1 VVALVVVD
9 ALAFESL
16 RELRALLL
24 GHAEADVLARSAG
37 LVEGE
42 RAGPNVGHHRVAL
55 RLDHSRAEHALVEGG
70 RAIRVGALESDVVDP
85 CHGVAIVREAVLI
98 VNPFASAV
106 TTARL
111 ARVEHVLRRAVELR
125 TVLTER
131 SGHAT
136 ELTREACDSA
146 DVVFVFA
153 GDGTFNEALNGLD
166 GVHPIGFV
174 PGGGSS
180 VLPRAL
186 GLPPKPVAA
195 AEQLVSALLEG
206 RARRI
211 SLGRVNGRRFGFS
224 AGLGLDAE
232 LVRRMDDL
240 GRDEN
245 GKRPGDLR
253 FAWTLIRLLAEE
265 RARMSPALEVSGL
278 GRAAFA
284 LVANSDPYTYVGAI
298 PLRVAPEARFE
309 LGLDVV
315 GARELRPGAVPRF
328 LTYVLRGGGQQRA
341 EDVLYGHDLD
351 AFEVVCDE
359 PMPLQVDGEDLGDV
373 DRAVF
378 ECERDAISV
387 LV

>member
-1 VVALVVVD
+1 M
-9 ALAFESL
+9 
-16 RELRALLL
+16 
-24 GHAEADVLARSAG
+24 
-37 LVEGE
+37 
-42 RAGPNVGHHRVAL
+42 
-55 RLDHSRAEHALVEGG
+55 
-70 RAIRVGALESDVVDP
+70 
-85 CHGVAIVREAVLI
+85 VRQAVLI

-111 ARVEHVLRRAVELR
+111 ARVEHVLRLAVELR
-125 TVLTER
+125 TVLTEHA
-131 SGHAT
+131 GHAT
-136 ELTREACDSA
+136 ELAREACESA

-166 GVHPIGFV
+166 GEHPIGLV
-174 PGGGSS
+174 PGGGAS
-180 VLPRAL
+180 VFPRAL
-186 GLPPKPVAA
+186 GLPAKPVAA

-211 SLGRVNGRRFGFS
+211 SVGRVNGRRFGFS
-224 AGLGLDAE
+224 AGLGLDAQ

-284 LVANSDPYTYVGAI
+284 LVANGDPYTYVGAI
-298 PLRVAPEARFE
+298 PLRIAPEARFE

-315 GARELRPGAVPRF
+315 GARELRPGALPRF
-328 LTYVLRGGGQQRA
+328 VAYVLRGGGQQRA

-351 AFEVVCDE
+351 AFEIVCDA
-359 PMPLQVDGEDLGDV
+359 PTPLQVDGEDLGDV
-373 DRAVF
+373 ERAVF

>member
-1 VVALVVVD
+1 MRTATRTPPPARRRRSPGRPRSRRSTRKGRSSSRTSRL
-9 ALAFESL
+9 S
-16 RELRALLL
+16 
-24 GHAEADVLARSAG
+24 GLARDDGGRRQPAPVTFSAG
-37 LVEGE
+37 
-42 RAGPNVGHHRVAL
+42 RP
-55 RLDHSRAEHALVEGG
+55 
-70 RAIRVGALESDVVDP
+70 SDSWHDRE
-85 CHGVAIVREAVLI
+85 VRQAVLI
-98 VNPFASAV
+98 VNPFATAV

-111 ARVEHVLRRAVELR
+111 ARVEHVLRLAVELR

-131 SGHAT
+131 AGHAT
-136 ELTREACDSA
+136 ELAREACESS

-166 GVHPIGFV
+166 GEHALGLV

-186 GLPPKPVAA
+186 GLPTKPVAA

-224 AGLGLDAE
+224 AGIGLDAE
-232 LVRRMDDL
+232 LVRRMDAL

-245 GKRPGDLR
+245 GKRPGDVR
-253 FAWTLIRLLAEE
+253 FAWTLIR
-265 RARMSPALEVSGL
+265 RGARGPAQMCPALEVTGL

-284 LVANSDPYTYVGAI
+284 LVANGDPYTYVGAI

-315 GARELRPGAVPRF
+315 GARELRPGALPRF
-328 LTYVLRGGGQQRA
+328 LTYILRGGGQQRA

-351 AFEVVCDE
+351 AFEVVCDA
-359 PMPLQVDGEDLGDV
+359 PTPLQVDGEHLGDV

-378 ECERDAISV
+378 ECERDASSV
-387 LV
+387 

>member
-1 VVALVVVD
+1 M
-9 ALAFESL
+9 
-16 RELRALLL
+16 
-24 GHAEADVLARSAG
+24 
-37 LVEGE
+37 
-42 RAGPNVGHHRVAL
+42 
-55 RLDHSRAEHALVEGG
+55 
-70 RAIRVGALESDVVDP
+70 
-85 CHGVAIVREAVLI
+85 VRDAVLI

-106 TTARL
+106 TEGRL
-111 ARVEHVLRRAVELR
+111 RAVEAALGRAANVR

-131 SGHAT
+131 PGHAT
-136 ELTREACDSA
+136 ELARAACEEA
-146 DVVFVFA
+146 DVLFVFA
-153 GDGTFNEALNGLD
+153 GDGGYNEALNGVD
-166 GVHPIGFV
+166 GVHPIGLL

-186 GLPPKPVAA
+186 GIPSQPADA
-195 AEQLVSALLEG
+195 AEQLADALLEG

-224 AGLGLDAE
+224 AGIGLDAE
-232 LVRRMDDL
+232 MVRRMDAF
-240 GRDEN
+240 GRDDD

-253 FAWTLIRLLAEE
+253 FAWTLIRYLAEQ
-265 RARMSPALEVSGL
+265 RVRLDGALEVEGL

-284 LVANSDPYTYVGAI
+284 LVANGDPYTYIGSI

-328 LTYVLRGGGQQRA
+328 LTYVLAGSGQQRA
-341 EDVLYGHDLD
+341 GDVLYGHDLD
-351 AFEVVCDE
+351 RFEVTCDA
-359 PMPLQVDGEDLGDV
+359 PLPLQVDGEDLGDV
-373 DRAVF
+373 ERALF